1 MKKVYLIF
9 IGLISISSFGQNNK
23 IESTGNVGI
32 GTTTPNQR
40 LHIQSSNSTETYNT
54 YFSGNSIHFDRSG
67 NFSSYLD
74 KTDGGDLVFRFGLP
88 VVDRFY
94 FKNNGNLGIGVNPTE
109 KLDVAGNMKLSGLL
123 RSYGRG
129 VFTNASDT
137 QISLYSND
145 IWAGIDFKDSKGRDF
160 IFYNGTYG
168 TFSIG
173 GDGSNVSGKKLHIN
187 GGTTIGTGYRGYS
200 VTGNGLAVEGK
211 VGIGTT
217 NPYERLH
224 IESDGITRMKLKT
237 NSTTD
242 MAGIIFQ
249 GARSTGLTS
258 SHYFGTDGPSHYG
271 LIMNADEYIK
281 FQTNGVDRMF
291 ISSGGDIGIGTTNPN
306 AKLHITDSGLASVTS
321 FQINNRFK
329 FRGDGV
335 LSWGINS
342 DYGLLSWD
350 NNTAIMGA
358 QSGKDLSI
366 RAGGIERVKVKANGD
381 VGIGT
386 ADTFGYKLAVN
397 GKIGAKEVKV
407 EINSPWPDY
416 VFTNNYK
423 LPSLKEVEKHIQE
436 KGHLKDIPSAEE
448 VEKNK
453 GVDLG
458 EMNRKL
464 LEKIEEL
471 TLYTIQQEKKI
482 KELEKDKERLNR
494 LEEKVNLLLKNK

>member
-1 MKKVYLIF
+1 MKKIYLTF
-9 IGLISISSFGQNNK
+9 IGLITISSFGQNNK
-23 IESTGNVGI
+23 IENTGNVGI

-94 FKNNGNLGIGVNPTE
+94 FKNNGNFGIGVNPTE
-109 KLDVAGNMKLSGLL
+109 KLDIAGNMKLSGLL
-123 RSYGRG
+123 RSYGRA
-129 VFTNASDT
+129 VFTNTSDT
-137 QISLYSND
+137 QVSLYSDD

-187 GGTTIGTGYRGYS
+187 GGTTIGTGYRASS
-200 VTGNGLAVEGK
+200 VAGNGLAVEGK

-217 NPYERLH
+217 NPSERLD
-224 IESDGITRMKLKT
+224 IEGEGITRMKLKT

-242 MAGIIFQ
+242 MTGIIFQ

-258 SHYFGTDGPSHYG
+258 SHFIVTDGPSHYG
-271 LIMNADEYIK
+271 LKMNADEYLK

-291 ISSGGDIGIGTTNPN
+291 IESGGDIGIGTTNPD
-306 AKLHITDSGLASVTS
+306 AKLHITDSGLSSVTS

-335 LSWGINS
+335 FSWGANS
-342 DYGLLSWD
+342 DYGFLSWD
-350 NNTAIMGA
+350 TGKAIIAGRSDNNLSFQT
-358 QSGKDLSI
+358 SGTEKMVI
-366 RAGGIERVKVKANGD
+366 KTNGD
-381 VGIGT
+381 IGIGT
-386 ADTFGYKLAVN
+386 NDTFGYKLAVN
-397 GKIGAKEVKV
+397 GRIGAKEVKV
-407 EINSPWPDY
+407 EVSSQWPDY
-416 VFTNNYK
+416 VFTNTYK
-423 LPSLKEVEKHIQE
+423 LPTLKEVEKHIQE
-436 KGHLKDIPSAEE
+436 KGHLKDIPSAKE
-448 VEKNK
+448 VIENK
-453 GVDLG
+453 GIELG

-464 LEKIEEL
+464 LQKIEEL

-482 KELEKDKERLNR
+482 KELEKDRKRLNR
-494 LEEKVNLLLKNK
+494 LEEKVDLLLKNK